1 MSLIQD
7 FRMLHLERSILEVLW
22 NNFSTVAWIELHS
35 ETIQASC
42 CSHTKPSQPYLLA
55 GAAFDNVMTVSGFL
69 GERGDCRSDLGQMQN
84 N

>member
-7 FRMLHLERSILEVLW
+7 FRMLHSERSILEVLW

-35 ETIQASC
+35 ETIQASR
-42 CSHTKPSQPYLLA
+42 CSNTKPSQPYLLA

-69 GERGDCRSDLGQMQN
+69 GERGDCLSNLGQMQN